1 MGMDS
6 PELLT
11 LVENCP
17 KGSETLVMRVIH
29 ILTDK
34 GEEVDGKIVLR
45 AEVF

>member
-34 GEEVDGKIVLR
+34 GRQSVLL
-45 AEVF
+45 FTDL

>member
-1 MGMDS
+1 MDS
-6 PELLT
+6 PELLR

-34 GEEVDGKIVLR
+34 GI
-45 AEVF
+45 